1 MEIIDNFLDPYSFKS
16 IQKTM
21 LNLGLNSSFP
31 WFTKVG
37 ASVSGMKNND
47 GIYFTH
53 MFYLDQPESPFI
65 ELLNPLIQKIPYD
78 PNKLKRV
85 KGNLYPSTQRK
96 IFHGWHIDYKE
107 SHQGCIFY
115 INTNNGYT
123 IFKNKKVKSVE
134 NRLLLF
140 DPSIPHRSTTCTDVN
155 YRININF
162 NYGEGLT

>member
-1 MEIIDNFLDPYSFKS
+1 MEIIDNFLDPYYFRLLQKS
-16 IQKTM
+16 IVGKP
-21 LNLGLNSSFP
+21 SFP
-31 WFTKVG
+31 WYTDETTG
-37 ASVSGMKNND
+37 ISGTQKND
-47 GIYFTH
+47 GTYFTH
-53 MFYLDQPESPFI
+53 MFYNDEPLSDYSV
-65 ELLNPLIQKIPYD
+65 LLTPLIKKIPYD

-140 DPSIPHRSTTCTDVN
+140 DPSILHRSTTCTDAPS
-155 YRININF
+155 RININF
-162 NYGEGLT
+162 NYGVDSSN